1 MEYYIL
7 ESGSREYEL
16 KVFGNLLNYIATRHL
31 SAQLY
36 LYPVEANCKDWWVK
50 SFKQYNGPTISFI

>member
-36 LYPVEANCKDWWVK
+36 LYPVEANCKD
-50 SFKQYNGPTISFI
+50 